1 MTFTPWITKEIKVT
15 SWDQLAW
22 TIDSTALYIIDW
34 VVDMWTDTIKV
45 PTTWI
50 NIRGLGFW
58 VSKLISSANSYS
70 MFVND
75 WVNYTWDVF
84 LDRIDLEVTWTGSQ
98 LYNLDNQGNWW
109 AIEHTVVNFNNCTSL
124 GNLSNYR
131 QWLELNT
138 WRFWGTPTLTFNWTW
153 AWGYRVTT
161 SITRWLSAWMTGSL
175 FQEWTWLTFS
185 SRFLTD
191 MNCDLPTNASFAN
204 FQSSNFTAPSLFQ
217 ISWAI
222 ISRNFVID
230 ANDTNILPNITS
242 SDLSVSFRNNQWI
255 TNTYVGWESLVTA
268 ETTTVIT
275 TPWTFVF
282 LDWTYT
288 ASNLQHFDAPANW
301 QLRHL
306 GNNPREYRFI
316 WDLNVDGWSND
327 SVSVRVRKWDNSA
340 SQFETVQTQTRQVNS
355 FVWGRDVAFFTIITN
370 VILDINDY
378 VFLEVAN
385 NSWTTNVTLENWSFF
400 ILQER

>member
-15 SWDQLAW
+15 SWDQLSW
-22 TIDSTALYIIDW
+22 TLDSNSVYIIDW

-45 PTTWI
+45 PSTWL

-58 VSKLISSANSYS
+58 VSKLLSTANSYS

-75 WVNYTWDVF
+75 WVNYSWDLF
-84 LDRIDLEVTWTGSQ
+84 LDRLDLEVSWTWSQ

-109 AIEHTVVNFNNCTSL
+109 AIEHTVVNFINCTSI

-138 WRFWGTPTLTFNWTW
+138 WRFWGTPSLTFNWTW

-161 SITRWLSAWMTGSL
+161 SITRGLNAWMTGAL
-175 FQEWTWLTFS
+175 FQEWTSLSFW

-191 MNCDLPTNASFAN
+191 MNCDLPTNASFAD
-204 FQSSNFTAPSLFQ
+204 FQSSNFVNPSTLQ
-217 ISWAI
+217 VEWAI
-222 ISRNFVID
+222 ISRNFVFD
-230 ANDTNILPNITS
+230 ANDLNIFPNILT
-242 SDLSVSFRNNQWI
+242 SDLKSSFKNNQGVQ
-255 TNTYVGWESLVTA
+255 NTYVGWEST
-268 ETTTVIT
+268 IT
-275 TPWTFVF
+275 TEITTNILATSTFYQ
-282 LDWTYT
+282 LNGTYT

-306 GNNPREYRFI
+306 WNNPREFRI
-316 WDLNVDGWSND
+316 ISDLNIEWTSNNEIEI
-327 SVSVRVRKWDNSA
+327 RVRKWDNSA
-340 SQFETVQTQTRQVNS
+340 SQFETVQTQARQVNN
-355 FVWGRDVAFFTIITN
+355 FVWGRNVAFFTIITN
-370 VILDINDY
+370 VTLDINDY

-385 NSWTTNVTLENWSFF
+385 NTSTANVTVENSSFF
-400 ILQER
+400 IVQER